1 MAVLQI
7 HSHSDEE
14 ENRQMLLAEGQV
26 LALVQYFLDSFYKR
40 ARAENVKNLP
50 GMHRFGS
57 TCPRIAAHIRPV
69 ISCNTAFVG
78 KLCDDVP
85 LTNRKGALLHRSFLV
100 APYIDTDGA
109 EEAKFSGN
117 DDFHP
122 NDDALGLVV
131 EAFTHHAF
139 ADSGETFLPADLQ
152 GTV

>member
-1 MAVLQI
+1 
-7 HSHSDEE
+7 
-14 ENRQMLLAEGQV
+14 
-26 LALVQYFLDSFYKR
+26 
-40 ARAENVKNLP
+40 VKNLP
-50 GMHRFGS
+50 SMDRFGS
-57 TCPRIAAHIRPV
+57 TCPRIAAYIRPV
-69 ISCNTAFVG
+69 ISCNSAFVG

-117 DDFHP
+117 DDFRP